1 MWYTACFAYICWD
14 VDRSVFSGSRPS
26 GTSKQIKQAG
36 GRMTVGGRL
45 LDFGC
50 VCLTAAAVW
59 VAAQWLWP
67 YLGLVAAV
75 AALLALLVVVNLVD
89 GIWFTVRHRRE
100 LIVKVPINQ
109 RQLAGREG
117 TRSRSAA

>member
-1 MWYTACFAYICWD
+1 
-14 VDRSVFSGSRPS
+14 
-26 GTSKQIKQAG
+26 
-36 GRMTVGGRL
+36 MTVGGRL
-45 LDFGC
+45 LDFGY
-50 VCLTAAAVW
+50 VSLTAAAVW

-109 RQLAGREG
+109 RQLAGGEG